1 MLLRGCDAQG
11 GAVTGGEGTVVV
23 VVQEEAEIPAL
34 GRHVFE
40 AGLCVPAGA
49 AQACRHVSVGSVQA
63 SVLDRAFQ
71 ECRERGAEEQVQVA
85 YCGEVL
91 HVLQSTAQSVGEDG
105 GPAEYAV
112 GIQVL
117 TGIYKVK
124 IDSPPVAA
132 VGLAQLDDP
141 QVFPDRLGAVG
152 GRPAEFQGIVQEVA
166 VPVEG
171 VQERSPG

>member
-1 MLLRGCDAQG
+1 M
-11 GAVTGGEGTVVV
+11 
-23 VVQEEAEIPAL
+23 
-34 GRHVFE
+34 
-40 AGLCVPAGA
+40 
-49 AQACRHVSVGSVQA
+49 
-63 SVLDRAFQ
+63 
-71 ECRERGAEEQVQVA
+71 QVA

-91 HVLQSTAQSVGEDG
+91 HVLQSTAQSVGEDR

-166 VPVEG
+166 VPGKEPWMTLLHQADLRG
-171 VQERSPG
+171 NTLRPILP